1 MLCIFVHQMK
11 SHTTFL
17 LVILLFVLAASARS
31 QDTLLLMNGQLL
43 PCKILSDSGT
53 VIEMELIKRKG
64 KIKQREIHKSEIFSI
79 RKGSEPE
86 VILYAQDEIIGD
98 DLTVEEMSFYL
109 AGQGDARANYNGFP
123 VFIIGL
129 AACGTIAYLGGDGY
143 LTAVVPP
150 IAYIMVQFIG
160 RVKVQKDSM
169 SNPNYDQ
176 NDMYAY
182 GYGPTARS
190 RKMIRAMEGGFA
202 GSALGV
208 TLYLL
213 LNK

>member
-1 MLCIFVHQMK
+1 MK
-11 SHTTFL
+11 WYISLLVSTFL
-17 LVILLFVLAASARS
+17 FITTDCIHS

-43 PCKILSDSGT
+43 PCKIVADSGT
-53 VIEMELIKRKG
+53 VIEMEIIKRSG
-64 KIKQREIHKSEIFSI
+64 KIKLRDIHKSEIFSVK
-79 RKGSEPE
+79 KGSQPE
-86 VILYAQDEIIGD
+86 IVLYAKDEIIGD
-98 DLTVEEMSFYL
+98 DLTEEEMRFYL
-109 AGQGDARANYNGFP
+109 AGQGDARNNYKAMH
-123 VFIIGL
+123 VFLIGV

-143 LTAVVPP
+143 MTAMVPP
-150 IAYIMVQFIG
+150 IAYVLVQFIG